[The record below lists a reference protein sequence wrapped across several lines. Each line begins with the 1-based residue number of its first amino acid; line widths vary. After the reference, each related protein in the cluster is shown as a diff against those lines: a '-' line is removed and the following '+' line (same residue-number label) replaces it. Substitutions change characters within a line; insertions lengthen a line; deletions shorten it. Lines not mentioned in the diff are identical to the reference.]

1 MIGVIILVNVL
12 KAEHPEITPA
22 ELRSVPI
29 IDLRGKTP
37 TNAKYTWSS
46 LKGFRDMST
55 VTDIVMHHS
64 GMSKLSS
71 AAYDDITW
79 INRIATAHINSTKN
93 IPGGDPGF
101 PYALFIRN
109 GKLYIVNDVNY
120 LTYGVA
126 SHNEQSVHICVDGDY
141 ANYDKLA
148 DQDRK
153 ALYAAYFVAKA
164 ALPAFKNLFSH
175 KELAPTSCPGYDM
188 AQVRAYLDNVEEQM
202 NYDSSPSADRV
213 NAYALAERMNS
224 LKATLKDPKWKPE
237 AARKI
242 NFLATAIT
250 SIGKDAST
258 PESIVDCVIDIYNK
272 TLKGE
277 FVDEAN
283 RKFSIILTAAKEKGL
298 LP

>member
-1 MIGVIILVNVL
+1 MDSIL
-12 KAEHPEITPA
+12 KAEHPAITPT

-55 VTDIVMHHS
+55 VTDIIMHHS

-71 AAYDDITW
+71 VAYDDITW

-101 PYALFIRN
+101 PYALFVRN
-109 GKLYIVNDVNY
+109 GKLYVVNDVNY
-120 LTYGVA
+120 LTYGV
-126 SHNEQSVHICVDGDY
+126 SDHNVQSVHICVDGDY

-153 ALYAAYFVAKA
+153 ALYAAYFVVKA

-188 AQVRAYLDNVEEQM
+188 AQVRSYIDNVEEQM
-202 NYDSSPSADRV
+202 DYNASQSADRV
-213 NAYALAERMNS
+213 TAYAFAERVDD
-224 LKATLKDPKWKPE
+224 LGKRLTDPKWGPE
-237 AARKI
+237 ARRKVMLLAPAIKETAGDAR
-242 NFLATAIT
+242 TA
-250 SIGKDAST
+250 
-258 PESIVDCVIDIYNK
+258 ESIVARVTDLYKKALSGN
-272 TLKGE
+272 
-277 FVDEAN
+277 FADEAT
-283 RKFSIILTAAKEKGL
+283 RKLLICADAGKEFGL
-298 LP
+298 I